1 MKTISALILAAGL
14 LVAAA
19 LAGVGRPEP
28 AVSAAAPDA
37 QKGITVTGTGVVT
50 SVPDR
55 ADFSFG
61 VLSQGRTA
69 SAALAANAAEMRR
82 VIAAVRGAGVAA
94 DDVQTQQVWLSPRY
108 TDEGESIIGYTA
120 TNTVS
125 ARIRDLGRAGAV
137 IDAAVEAGANQVSGP
152 SLTRSDSNELYRT
165 ALRAAYANARAKA
178 QALAGAAG
186 ITLGRAI
193 DMVESGGPIPLPVAE
208 SAARLA
214 DTPIEPGT
222 QDIQATVT
230 VTFAAG

>member
-14 LVAAA
+14 LAAAA

-28 AVSAAAPDA
+28 AVSAAPDA
-37 QKGITVTGTGVVT
+37 EQGITVIGTGVVT

-61 VLSQGRTA
+61 VTSEGRTA
-69 SAALAANAAEMRR
+69 AAALAANAAEMRR
-82 VIAAVRGAGVAA
+82 VIAAIRAAGVAA
-94 DDVQTQQVWLSPRY
+94 DDVQTQQISLSPRY
-108 TDEGESIIGYTA
+108 TDEGESIVGYTA
-120 TNTVS
+120 SNTVS

-137 IDAAVEAGANQVSGP
+137 IDAAVEAGANQVFGP

-178 QALAGAAG
+178 QALAAAAG
-186 ITLGRAI
+186 ITLGRAV
-193 DMVESGGPIPLPVAE
+193 DMVESGGPMPMPAAE
-208 SAARLA
+208 SARLT

-222 QDIQATVT
+222 QEIQATVT
-230 VTFAAG
+230 VTFATG